1 MMDMAMHDY
10 FWMDVLRREAESRM
24 NNLPEHEETEG
35 LYQRR
40 SGLLLRLWVG
50 IKRMFATE
58 GGDTG
63 AKILVD
69 DGMNGVGHLFKG
81 DIR

>member
-1 MMDMAMHDY
+1 MMDMAMQDY

-24 NNLPEHEETEG
+24 NNIPEQEEIEH
-35 LYQRR
+35 LYQPQ
-40 SGLLLRLWVG
+40 SGLLQRIWAG

-58 GGDTG
+58 SGDTG